1 MFRAVA
7 EAYEVLSDPEKRALY
22 DRYGMDGVRGQGRGA
37 PEAAASAGGFHVDP
51 FELFQQFF
59 GGRDPFADFF
69 GRAGFADDP
78 FGDPF
83 FRGGMPS
90 SGLMDGLLGGGGLHR
105 GGFGSGGGPAA
116 SSRGGAS
123 PFGMM
128 DQMMR
133 SHAEMMGGGGGGG
146 VPMGASRS
154 TSSSTVVVNGRRVT
168 RTTTTVRHPDG
179 RVETSTDEQV
189 EDGVAPGMLPG
200 GSFGSMGFG
209 RRGGGGGFGG
219 HGGFLGGSEFISGGH
234 L

>member
-1 MFRAVA
+1 MSRAVA

-51 FELFQQFF
+51 FELFEQFF
-59 GGRDPFADFF
+59 DGMDPFADFF
-69 GRAGFADDP
+69 GRAGFGD
-78 FGDPF
+78 DPF

-105 GGFGSGGGPAA
+105 GGGFGGGGGLAA
-116 SSRGGAS
+116 SSWGGAS
-123 PFGMM
+123 PFGMV
-128 DQMMR
+128 DQMIR
-133 SHAEMMGGGGGGG
+133 SQAEMLGGGGGGG
-146 VPMGASRS
+146 MPMGASRS

-189 EDGVAPGMLPG
+189 EDGVAPG

-219 HGGFLGGSEFISGGH
+219 HGGFLGGSEFI
-234 L
+234 

>member
-51 FELFQQFF
+51 FELFEQFF
-59 GGRDPFADFF
+59 DGMDPFADFF
-69 GRAGFADDP
+69 GRAGFGD
-78 FGDPF
+78 DPF

-105 GGFGSGGGPAA
+105 GGGFGA
-116 SSRGGAS
+116 SSWGGAS
-123 PFGMM
+123 PFGMV
-128 DQMMR
+128 DQMIR
-133 SHAEMMGGGGGGG
+133 SQAEMLGGGGGGG
-146 VPMGASRS
+146 MPIGASRS

-168 RTTTTVRHPDG
+168 RTGAWR
-179 RVETSTDEQV
+179 RARTSRSRTAWPR
-189 EDGVAPGMLPG
+189 GAASGAWASAAAGAAAASAATAGSSGAP
-200 GSFGSMGFG
+200 SS
-209 RRGGGGGFGG
+209 
-219 HGGFLGGSEFISGGH
+219 SSGH